1 MLQPAFFIFVTL
13 TVILALAVGV
23 LVVLLVTRRSVSDWQ
38 VHLEKTTSE
47 WKQAD
52 NEGQKPDPVT
62 PRKSSL
68 EAVIKKEGRE
78 GSAYLRAEELPS
90 LEQRPTLSD
99 D

>member
-1 MLQPAFFIFVTL
+1 MLQPAFFIFITL

-52 NEGQKPDPVT
+52 MDGSKPDPVT
-62 PRKSSL
+62 PRVSSL
-68 EAVIKKEGRE
+68 ETVIRKEGRE
-78 GSAYLRAEELPS
+78 GSAYLRAEELPR
-90 LEQRPTLSD
+90 LEQRPGISD

>member
-23 LVVLLVTRRSVSDWQ
+23 LVVLLITRRSVSDWQ
-38 VHLEKTTSE
+38 VHLEKTTNE

-52 NEGQKPDPVT
+52 IDGQNPDPVT

-68 EAVIKKEGRE
+68 ETVMKKEGRE
-78 GSAYLRAEELPS
+78 GSAYLRAEEIPR
-90 LEQRPTLSD
+90 LEQRPTPSD